1 VRILVVEDDS
11 HIADFLERG
20 LSENGYAVDVANSAE
35 TALELVS
42 EGVHDALIVDLMLP
56 RMDGLTFIERCR
68 GQGVGAPVLI
78 LSALRSVED
87 RVRGLHL
94 GGDDYL
100 TKPFAL
106 AELLARLHAL
116 LRRATP
122 PLAESSRLQAAD
134 LELDL
139 LRREVRRGGRAIE
152 LSPREFAIL
161 EYLCRNAGRVLTRTM
176 ILDHVWHTRFDPQ
189 TNVVDVYIHRLRD
202 KVDQGFSRQL
212 IRTIRGVGYV
222 LET

>member
-20 LSENGYAVDVANSAE
+20 LTEHGYAVDVAGSAE
-35 TALELVS
+35 TALDLVS

-56 RMDGLTFIERCR
+56 GMDGLSFIERCR
-68 GQGVGAPVLI
+68 GQGVAAPVLI
-78 LSALRSVED
+78 LSALRSVDD
-87 RVRGLHL
+87 RVRGLQL

-122 PLAESSRLQAAD
+122 QQAESPHLQAAD
-134 LELDL
+134 LEIDL
-139 LRREVRRGGRAIE
+139 LRREVRRAGRVIA

-202 KVDQGFSRQL
+202 KVDQGFTTQL
-212 IRTIRGVGYV
+212 IHTIRGVGYV
-222 LET
+222 LKA

>member
-20 LSENGYAVDVANSAE
+20 LTEHGYAVDVAGSAE
-35 TALELVS
+35 TALDLVS

-56 RMDGLTFIERCR
+56 GMDGLAFIERCR
-68 GQGVGAPVLI
+68 GQGVAAPVLI
-78 LSALRSVED
+78 LSALRSVDD

-122 PLAESSRLQAAD
+122 QQAESPRLQAAD
-134 LELDL
+134 LEIDL
-139 LRREVRRGGRAIE
+139 LRREVRRGGRLIA

-161 EYLCRNAGRVLTRTM
+161 EYLCRNTGRVLTRTM
-176 ILDHVWHTRFDPQ
+176 ILDHVWHTRFDTQ

-202 KVDQGFSRQL
+202 KVDQGFTRQL
-212 IRTIRGVGYV
+212 IHTIRGVGYV
-222 LET
+222 LKA